1 MLRFRVRHLARVSSE
16 RSLWNIIRVKN
27 LLKWIQ
33 NWPNN
38 REDYSSEKEFSESWA
53 KSIFNNQNIYRVHGL
68 SKSQG
73 VSLIEIIAMMTI
85 LGIAIAA
92 MFSTVTGGIFFA
104 KDSEN
109 RIKAINLA
117 REWLEGVTDMRNT
130 NWLRFSSD
138 QANCWKVKDYNAT
151 CIGNTFSD
159 SLTDGSYILLNKN
172 GAWYL
177 TGSTA
182 TTGSGLWIGNDGYYV
197 ASGVTAD
204 DPRCTLDL
212 RTNCRSVFTRE
223 IRINNVNNSG
233 MTVTSIVDWREKS
246 PQNVTL
252 TTTLTNWKSKF

>member
-1 MLRFRVRHLARVSSE
+1 VKHLARARSENSQKQETRERESFSKWTYEGVSNQEKYLS
-16 RSLWNIIRVKN
+16 
-27 LLKWIQ
+27 
-33 NWPNN
+33 
-38 REDYSSEKEFSESWA
+38 DKEFRSFSG
-53 KSIFNNQNIYRVHGL
+53 S
-68 SKSQG
+68 SG
-73 VSLIEIIAMMTI
+73 VSLMEIIAMLTI
-85 LGIAIAA
+85 LGIAIVA

-138 QANCWKVKDYNAT
+138 QANCWKVKDYNAS
-151 CIGNTFSD
+151 CIGD
-159 SLTDGSYILLNKN
+159 SAWINAPYIGTNNYILLNKN

-177 TGSTA
+177 TG
-182 TTGSGLWIGNDGYYV
+182 TTSGSGLWVGSDGYYT
-197 ASGVTAD
+197 ASGSMS
-204 DPRCTLDL
+204 DPLCTLDI

-223 IRINNVNNSG
+223 IRISIPGWNTGS
-233 MTVTSIVDWREKS
+233 MTVTSVVDWRERS

>member
-1 MLRFRVRHLARVSSE
+1 MLRFRVRHLAKTSGEDFQKQEIRGRENFSKWAYDQVSDREIFLSEKVNSSE
-16 RSLWNIIRVKN
+16 RW
-27 LLKWIQ
+27 
-33 NWPNN
+33 
-38 REDYSSEKEFSESWA
+38 REATLGCKGVRGFSGSS
-53 KSIFNNQNIYRVHGL
+53 
-68 SKSQG
+68 G
-73 VSLIEIIAMMTI
+73 VWLIEIIAMLTI
-85 LGIAIAA
+85 LGIAIVA

-151 CIGNTFSD
+151 CIGNTYSD
-159 SLTDGSYILLNKN
+159 SFTDGSYILLNKN

-177 TGSTA
+177 TGSTV
-182 TTGSGLWIGNDGYYV
+182 TTGSGLWVGNDGYYT
-197 ASGVTAD
+197 ASGSMN
-204 DPRCTLDL
+204 DPLCTLDF

-223 IRINNVNNSG
+223 IRISSWNTGS

-246 PQNVTL
+246 AQNVTL